1 MAASATTAVLDA
13 FFTAYYRRCPVSA
26 TFIGVHDYDDRL
38 PDYSERAMADAAAER
53 EAIHRRLRA
62 LPAEPLTQAEG
73 LDRTIVEGC
82 LEIQAWE
89 DGAPHFYRGNPC
101 VYTGEAIFGVVS
113 LFLRPFAP
121 LSQRVEAAT
130 ARMRGIATLLA
141 QGKTNVRRAPGAWV
155 ERAIRECRGARA
167 FFGSGVRI
175 LMRDEAIDDPRFAAA
190 AEAAAASF
198 AEFQAH
204 LEQNLAPGAD
214 DGCACGEEAL
224 DLLLRRGH
232 FLEADAGEVRAA
244 AEERM
249 AACAAELDGQAAG
262 FGARDWREAL
272 ALLADG
278 HPPAHGYYARF
289 AEVWA
294 KARAAAEAAGLVTW
308 PDFPIRFVPQP
319 AWAREAAPYLYFL
332 AYRSPAPYDASPVVD
347 YLVPPVETTMPPEEQ
362 TRRLRATNDSVIKQN
377 HVIHHGGLGHHV
389 QNWYA
394 RRAAS
399 RTGQVAAVDC
409 ASRIA
414 LFCGGT
420 MAEGWACYA
429 TDLMEEIGFL
439 TPLERYAQVHARM
452 RMAARALVDVDLHR
466 GVISLEAAAALY
478 ARRIGL
484 SPEAARAEAVK
495 NSMFPGTA
503 LMYMMGTDALHRL
516 RRDLAFGSTAFDL
529 RRFHDRVLAHGS
541 VPVALV
547 AGAMRREHTRPASP
561 EIRRQ

>member
-1 MAASATTAVLDA
+1 MTAPATAALLDG
-13 FFTAYYRRCPVSA
+13 FFAAYYRRCPVSA
-26 TFIGVHDYDDRL
+26 TFIGVHDHDDRL
-38 PDYSERAMADAAAER
+38 PDYSEHAAADAAAER
-53 EAIHRRLRA
+53 ETIRRRLRA
-62 LPAEPLTQAEG
+62 LPEPLTRAEA

-89 DGAPHFYRGNPC
+89 DGAAHFHRGNPC

-121 LSQRVEAAT
+121 LSKRVEAAT
-130 ARMRGIATLLA
+130 ARMQGIATLLA
-141 QGKTNVRRAPGAWV
+141 QGKTNVRRAPRAWV
-155 ERAIRECRGARA
+155 ERAIRECSGARA
-167 FFGSGVRI
+167 FFGGGVQI
-175 LMRDEAIDDPRFAAA
+175 LMRDEAIDDPRFASA
-190 AEAAAASF
+190 AEAAAIGF
-198 AEFQAH
+198 AKFQAH
-204 LEQNLAPGAD
+204 LEQNLAPRAD
-214 DGCACGEEAL
+214 AGYACGEEAL

-232 FLEADAGEVRAA
+232 FLEANADEVRAA
-244 AEERM
+244 AKERM
-249 AACAAELDGQAAG
+249 ETCAAELGRQAAG

-278 HPPAHGYYARF
+278 HPATDEYYARF

-294 KARAAAEAAGLVTW
+294 AARAAAESAGLVTW
-308 PDFPIRFVPQP
+308 PEFPIRFVPQP

-347 YLVPPVETTMPPEEQ
+347 YLVPPVETTMSTEEQ
-362 TRRLRATNDSVIKQN
+362 ARRLRATNDSVIKLN

-394 RRAAS
+394 RHAAS
-399 RTGQVAAVDC
+399 RTGQIAAVDC

-439 TPLERYAQVHARM
+439 TPLERYSQVHARM

-466 GVISLEAAAALY
+466 GAITLEGAADLY
-478 ARRIGL
+478 AQRIGL

-503 LMYMMGTDALHRL
+503 LMYMMGTDTLHRL
-516 RRDLAFGSTAFDL
+516 RRGLASGSTAFDL

-547 AGAMRREHTRPASP
+547 AGAMRREYASPASR
-561 EIRRQ
+561 ENRRQ